1 MANEK
6 NCCPTCGASMK
17 VHNQRLS
24 KGLAKLLI
32 QFKGKV
38 LELNRNEIHLQKD
51 LRLTNNQFGNF
62 QKLRY
67 HGLIAKVY
75 DKETKLHKGGYWL
88 LTKKGNQFLKSE
100 ISTAQSVF
108 TFRNKI
114 VDKSPSKV
122 FLSEVLNDESLPIWD
137 DYNYAIQYQDNQEF
151 N

>member
-1 MANEK
+1 MEK
-6 NCCPTCGASMK
+6 PTCPTCGASMM

-32 QFKGKV
+32 EFKRKV

-88 LTKKGNQFLKSE
+88 LTRKGNQFLKNE
-100 ISTAQSVF
+100 ISTSSNVL

-114 VDKSPSKV
+114 ADKSPKMV
-122 FLSEVLNDESLPIWD
+122 FLADVLGDDTLPFWD
-137 DYNYAIQYQDNQEF
+137 DYSRDIEYLENLDYN
-151 N
+151 